1 MWKNRNEKKHG
12 GTSEEREANHQKKLF
27 PRIAQ
32 AYKDQYA
39 GLVPGARRSLFRLSK
54 ATRLGFRAVTN
65 ERWLEMV
72 TVTREANEER
82 ERKLLNRI
90 PKLQTY
96 YKVTRKGKTI
106 SQEEPPERSE
116 LPQHLMS
123 EYITIS
129 DGTPSITGEQ
139 RLETIRET
147 TELDP
152 PGVKAPRKIQKEQ
165 TYMTEF
171 FRHSSGV
178 EEELW
183 SLHEVEG
190 RNIDTM
196 SALEK

>member
-1 MWKNRNEKKHG
+1 MWRNRNEKKHG
-12 GTSEEREANHQKKLF
+12 GIKEEREENHQKKLL

-32 AYKDQYA
+32 AYEAQYT
-39 GLVPGARRSLFRLSK
+39 GLVPGARRSLFKVGK
-54 ATRLGFRAVTN
+54 ATRLGFRAATN

-72 TVTREANEER
+72 TVAREANEER
-82 ERKLLNRI
+82 ERKLLSRI
-90 PKLQTY
+90 PKLQTC

-106 SQEEPPERSE
+106 LQEELPETPA
-116 LPQHLMS
+116 LLQHLMS

-139 RLETIRET
+139 RLETIKET
-147 TELDP
+147 IELDTA
-152 PGVKAPRKIQKEQ
+152 GEKAPPITRKEQ